1 MLSVFNTVG
10 TPVFN
15 PLIYSLRTKDV
26 IAALKKLLLKKI
38 LQRCEHFLM
47 FVSEGSQ
54 KYDLI
59 SLFLYSLIV

>member
-59 SLFLYSLIV
+59 SFFPCLLIV